1 MRIDIVSVIP
11 EILKSPFSNSMIQ
24 RAINKKILEIYIH
37 DLRKYGLGKRNKV
50 DDYPY
55 GGESGMVIRIEPVYR
70 CFQKLFSKR
79 DYDEKIFM
87 TPDGNIFSQ
96 KYAYEFSCKK
106 NIIILCGRYKGIDQR
121 IRDHLISKEISIG
134 PYVLSG
140 GELAAAVVVEAV
152 TRLLPGVLNNPDS
165 MITDSFQIKS
175 INSPPLYTRPILYK
189 GLSVPKILV
198 SGHHKKIKDWL
209 YKKSILKKKIELLN
223 YNFNIL

>member
-37 DLRKYGLGKRNKV
+37 DLRKYGLGKRKKI

-70 CFQKLFSKR
+70 CFQKLFSER

-96 KYAYEFSCKK
+96 KYAYEFSLKK

-140 GELAAAVVVEAV
+140 GELAAAVVVEAI

-165 MITDSFQIKS
+165 MITDSFQMKS
-175 INSPPLYTRPILYK
+175 INSPPIYTRPILYK

-209 YKKSILKKKIELLN
+209 YEKSILKKKIDS
-223 YNFNIL
+223 

>member
-24 RAINKKILEIYIH
+24 RAINKKILEIYLH
-37 DLRKYGLGKRNKV
+37 DLRKYGLGKRKKV

-55 GGESGMVIRIEPVYR
+55 GGGAGMVIRIEPVYR
-70 CFQKLFSKR
+70 CFHKLFSER

-198 SGHHKKIKDWL
+198 SGHHKKIKDWF
-209 YKKSILKKKIELLN
+209 YEKSILKKKIDS
-223 YNFNIL
+223 